1 MAPSTSRS
9 TVGGLNEALVANAS
23 PRLSAP
29 VSARDFF
36 REGIW
41 LNPVGAILTTLAV
54 LTFGRLVLPL

>member
-9 TVGGLNEALVANAS
+9 TVGGRIGGSVTEAK

-54 LTFGRLVLPL
+54 LTLGRLVLPL

>member
-1 MAPSTSRS
+1 
-9 TVGGLNEALVANAS
+9 
-23 PRLSAP
+23 LSAP

-54 LTFGRLVLPL
+54 LTLGRLVLPL